1 MPRTRGADFSVSV
14 QLMVFGLLTNS
25 VEIKKENIFV
35 SVYLTTATLLQRNY
49 HKRPLKEYRGK

>member
-14 QLMVFGLLTNS
+14 QLMIFGLLTNS

-49 HKRPLKEYRGK
+49 HKGPLQEYKGK

>member
-1 MPRTRGADFSVSV
+1 MFSVSV